1 MESMRSGM
9 RMRAR
14 TRGGR
19 IARLVLFVL
28 PAVLLLFAGMVW
40 VVMSLWNGLMPA
52 IFSVKTVS
60 YWQALGLMVLCWILF
75 GGFRGARSRRGHWDH
90 GMRRRWQRMTSAERE
105 EFIQGLRSRWEAGA
119 SGHARPEP
127 PPGPRS

>member
-9 RMRAR
+9 RMHAR

-19 IARLVLFVL
+19 IARLVLFL

-40 VVMSLWNGLMPA
+40 LVMSLWNGLMPA

-75 GGFRGARSRRGHWDH
+75 GGFRGARSRRGRWDH
-90 GMRRRWQRMTSAERE
+90 GMRWRWQRMTPAERE
-105 EFIQGLRSRWEAGA
+105 EFIQGLRSRWETGAGHPR
-119 SGHARPEP
+119 SEPE
-127 PPGPRS
+127 PGPRS